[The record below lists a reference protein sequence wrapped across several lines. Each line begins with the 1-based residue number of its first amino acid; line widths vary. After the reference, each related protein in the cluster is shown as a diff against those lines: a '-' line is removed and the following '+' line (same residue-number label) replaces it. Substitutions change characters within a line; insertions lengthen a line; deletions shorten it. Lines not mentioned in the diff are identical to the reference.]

1 MRHGTALKAKLCTA
15 PARHVVTSIH
25 TVNQVTTLCASY
37 PSLAVGYAAK
47 TRFVSDGAVAAV
59 MSAGTTSDA
68 DLLAASPA
76 PATTT
81 CALRVDDCDA
91 VHKEVLRLLIFGLFL
106 LGLFLGLLLLGL
118 LCWLME
124 HMALSNLLLGAIG
137 VGTESVMRVA

>member
-1 MRHGTALKAKLCTA
+1 MSKAAAAAEKLTKRNAAAAKKTAREAAKAKKQA
-15 PARHVVTSIH
+15 QRANAKARHVVTSIH

-76 PATTT
+76 PATAT
-81 CALRVDDCDA
+81 CTLRVDDCDV
-91 VHKEVLRLLIFGLFL
+91 VHNEVLRLLLFGLFL

-118 LCWLME
+118 L
-124 HMALSNLLLGAIG
+124 LLGL
-137 VGTESVMRVA
+137 